1 MESRVKRHP
10 SKHPHSLGQSASI
23 DLGGLGS
30 PGGSASPNSLHP
42 AFSMD
47 SRLHQQVDPTGVAG
61 HPLLNGA
68 GYNGGHQPTVAA
80 HHRRFSHQPQM
91 ANLDPQEPEAP
102 MMTPEEKQAWD
113 KAAKSGLL
121 DRGCRLVWV
130 EATANAAAERRRRGR
145 SSAPVAPTN
154 GVPWK
159 YLSKSLDHHLC
170 GMLTI
175 PSTRDKVVDQGPL
188 GWRGGV
194 GYTGAGMGGQGQA
207 GGYGSMNSTAPRG
220 MNSLELKFVK
230 GIVRSKQEA
239 IRREQY
245 RHRFVGH
252 GGFGGHYDFS
262 GRAERL
268 QSSSGGGGGRDE
280 HGQANDEEDIISI
293 EAFVKFSNW
302 WAPLMTTLSRLR
314 NDWASTTPVRV
325 EGFVGRLE
333 AERKLLAKERGTFLL
348 RFSES
353 RPGALVVSFS
363 ENVSNL
369 EVQNEGLCQ
378 FQYVAVPR
386 FLCLGGEFSII

>member
-1 MESRVKRHP
+1 MKRHH
-10 SKHPHSLGQSASI
+10 SKHPHGHGQSASI

-30 PGGSASPNSLHP
+30 PGGSGSPNSLIP

-47 SRLHQQVDPTGVAG
+47 SRLHQQVNQAGMAG

-68 GYNGGHQPTVAA
+68 GYNGGQPAVNS

-91 ANLDPQEPEAP
+91 TSLDPQGPDAP
-102 MMTPEEKQAWD
+102 MMTVEEKQAWD
-113 KAAKSGLL
+113 KAAETGLL

-130 EATANAAAERRRRGR
+130 EATANATAERRRRAR
-145 SSAPVAPTN
+145 AAATVARAN

-159 YLSKSLDHHLC
+159 YLSKSLEHHLC

-220 MNSLELKFVK
+220 MNSLELKFVE
-230 GIVRSKQEA
+230 GIMRSKQESV
-239 IRREQY
+239 RRDQY
-245 RHRFVGH
+245 RHGLVGH
-252 GGFGGHYDFS
+252 GGFGGHSDFS

-268 QSSSGGGGGRDE
+268 QSCSRDE
-280 HGQANDEEDIISI
+280 HGQAIDDEDIISI
-293 EAFVKFSNW
+293 EAFMKFSTW

-314 NDWASTTPVRV
+314 NDWASTNPVRV

-369 EVQNEGLCQ
+369 V
-378 FQYVAVPR
+378 V
-386 FLCLGGEFSII
+386 

>member
-1 MESRVKRHP
+1 MESRVKRRH
-10 SKHPHSLGQSASI
+10 SKHPHGLGQSASI

-30 PGGSASPNSLHP
+30 PGGSGSGSPSSLIP

-47 SRLHQQVDPTGVAG
+47 SRLHQQVDAVGIAG

-68 GYNGGHQPTVAA
+68 GYNVGQPAVAS
-80 HHRRFSHQPQM
+80 HNRRFSHQPQIT
-91 ANLDPQEPEAP
+91 NLDHQGPEAP
-102 MMTPEEKQAWD
+102 MMTIEEKQAWD
-113 KAAKSGLL
+113 KAAEAGLL

-130 EATANAAAERRRRGR
+130 EATANAAAERRRRARAAATVAR
-145 SSAPVAPTN
+145 SN

-159 YLSKSLDHHLC
+159 HLSKSLDHHLC

-175 PSTRDKVVDQGPL
+175 PSTSDKVVDQGPL
-188 GWRGGV
+188 GWRGV
-194 GYTGAGMGGQGQA
+194 MGYTGAGMGGQGQA

-220 MNSLELKFVK
+220 MNSLELKFVE

-239 IRREQY
+239 IRRDQY
-245 RHRFVGH
+245 RHGIVGH
-252 GGFGGHYDFS
+252 GGFGGPCDFS
-262 GRAERL
+262 GRAECL

-280 HGQANDEEDIISI
+280 HGQAIDDEDIISI
-293 EAFVKFSNW
+293 EAFVMFSHW

-314 NDWASTTPVRV
+314 NDWASTNPVRV

-353 RPGALVVSFS
+353 RPGALVVSFL
-363 ENVSNL
+363 ENVSDL
-369 EVQNEGLCQ
+369 
-378 FQYVAVPR
+378 AV
-386 FLCLGGEFSII
+386 